1 MGRENLILAIVL
13 SDNIKQVSQAVV
25 IVVTYIG
32 PEESLSHRPGWIGFV
47 TRRHER
53 TERLL
58 GAFSICSITNFIAY
72 TVNHDAGMV
81 AVSLHGVAR
90 IAERPVAKIEMVI
103 VRILADGPGVE
114 HLIHHQK
121 SHSVRQIKKF
131 GRRRIVR
138 STNRIYT

>member
-1 MGRENLILAIVL
+1 MGCENFTLTIVL

-32 PEESLSHRPGWIGFV
+32 PEESLSYRSGWIGLV
-47 TRRHER
+47 THRKER

-58 GAFSICSITNFIAY
+58 GAFSICGITNFVAH

-81 AVSLHGVAR
+81 AVSLDGVAR

-103 VRILADGPGVE
+103 ERILADCPGVE

-121 SHSVRQIKKF
+121 SHAVRQIKKF

-138 STNRIYT
+138 GANRIYA